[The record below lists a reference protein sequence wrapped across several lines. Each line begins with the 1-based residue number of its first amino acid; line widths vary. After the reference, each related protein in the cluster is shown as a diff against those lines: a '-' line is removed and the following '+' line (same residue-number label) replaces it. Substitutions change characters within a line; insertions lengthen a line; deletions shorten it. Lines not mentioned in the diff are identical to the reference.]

1 MTLSLLLGA
10 TTSLHADYLTIS
22 GADGSFDMYAGD
34 FSGILTNPEHQFALS
49 DQELLAA
56 TLNNDGVETAGKLSF
71 ILASTDAGLSFIGL
85 FDGIPFADPY
95 GQVSN
100 QFLGI
105 SATTTTDTDWFASGD
120 TGSDISWNDL
130 GNGNQVVNALLGWDH
145 ESTSAGF
152 AWADVEESTSGTVSL
167 YDVALTEFGN
177 DAIQFV
183 TYQDDHW
190 TQAGSADFSVL
201 GQYAFSYQ
209 LVPAPGAVALLAM
222 AGLVG
227 PRWRR
232 RK

>member
-1 MTLSLLLGA
+1 MSLALLLTAPATLS
-10 TTSLHADYLTIS
+10 ADYLTIS
-22 GADGSFDMYAGD
+22 GAGGTFDMQAGEFD
-34 FSGILTNPEHQFALS
+34 GILANPDHQFALS

-56 TLNNDGVETAGKLSF
+56 TLNNDGVETIGKLSF

-100 QFLGI
+100 QLLGV
-105 SATTTTDTDWFASGD
+105 SATTTTATDWFASGD

-130 GNGNQVVNALLGWDH
+130 GNGSQVVNALLGWDH
-145 ESTSAGF
+145 ASTSAGF
-152 AWADVEESTSGTVSL
+152 AWGDVEESTAGTVSL
-167 YDVALTEFGN
+167 YDVALTEFAN
-177 DAIQFV
+177 NSIQFV

-190 TQAGSADFSVL
+190 TQAGTADFSVL

-209 LVPAPGAVALLAM
+209 LVPAPGAIALLAM
-222 AGLVG
+222 AGLV
-227 PRWRR
+227 RSRRR

>member
-1 MTLSLLLGA
+1 MTLALVYTASA
-10 TTSLHADYLTIS
+10 TLKAEYLTIS
-22 GADGSFDMYAGD
+22 GADGTFDMQAGN
-34 FSGILTNPEHQFALS
+34 FEGILNNPEHQFALS

-95 GQVSN
+95 GQVSD
-100 QFLGI
+100 QYLGV
-105 SATTTTDTDWFASGD
+105 SATTTTGTDWFASGD
-120 TGSDISWNDL
+120 SGSDISWNDL
-130 GNGNQVVNALLGWDH
+130 GNGSQVVNALLAWDH

-152 AWADVEESTSGTVSL
+152 AWGDIEEATSGTVSL
-167 YDVALTEFGN
+167 YDVSLTAFGN

-201 GQYAFSYQ
+201 GQYSFAYQ
-209 LVPAPGAVALLAM
+209 LVPAPGAIALLTM
-222 AGLVG
+222 AGLIG
-227 PRWRR
+227 PRRR